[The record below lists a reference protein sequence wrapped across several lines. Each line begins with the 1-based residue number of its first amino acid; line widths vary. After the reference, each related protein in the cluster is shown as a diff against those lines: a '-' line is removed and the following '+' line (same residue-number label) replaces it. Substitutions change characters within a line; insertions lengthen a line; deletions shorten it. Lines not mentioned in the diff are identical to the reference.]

1 MLEDRMVIERRIVPG
16 WLGRGSVRFCFLWVA
31 WHASALQRTGGEAN
45 MKKICEL
52 LLPSFVTAL
61 LFWVMLGLLHMERLG
76 PQWQLLGAFLI
87 IVTLVL
93 LGVVVSGQ
101 RKGPRNH
108 AK

>member
-1 MLEDRMVIERRIVPG
+1 
-16 WLGRGSVRFCFLWVA
+16 
-31 WHASALQRTGGEAN
+31 

-52 LLPSFVTAL
+52 LLPSFVTVL

-76 PQWQLLGAFLI
+76 TQWQLLGAFLI

-101 RKGPRNH
+101 CKGPRNH

>member
-1 MLEDRMVIERRIVPG
+1 
-16 WLGRGSVRFCFLWVA
+16 
-31 WHASALQRTGGEAN
+31 
-45 MKKICEL
+45 MKRDLVEL
-52 LLPSFVTAL
+52 LLPVICDLS
-61 LFWVMLGLLHMERLG
+61 LFCWVMLGLLHMERLG

>member
-1 MLEDRMVIERRIVPG
+1 
-16 WLGRGSVRFCFLWVA
+16 
-31 WHASALQRTGGEAN
+31 

-61 LFWVMLGLLHMERLG
+61 LFWVMMGLLNMERLG

-101 RKGPRNH
+101 RKDPRNH